1 VMTGCWGAT
10 GGPRCVGLTHE
21 VFFLLSFL
29 SESKVGRQGR
39 VRGGRWRRRE
49 ATVAE
54 GRGGVDIVRWWGC
67 RCLTERWINEGDS
80 SGGEIR
86 VRVLGC

>member
-1 VMTGCWGAT
+1 
-10 GGPRCVGLTHE
+10 
-21 VFFLLSFL
+21 
-29 SESKVGRQGR
+29 
-39 VRGGRWRRRE
+39 
-49 ATVAE
+49 VAE

-86 VRVLGC
+86 VRVSGC